1 MTFEPLD
8 EVWRN
13 ELSRKNVYG
22 NVIQT
27 AGLLARF
34 PVALLFKQRIIVSV
48 SLRTGSMRAPG
59 A

>member
-22 NVIQT
+22 NVVQT

-34 PVALLFKQRIIVSV
+34 PVALLARMEEIQHELS
-48 SLRTGSMRAPG
+48 SLGTAGDEG
-59 A
+59 